1 MLNSIEKDDIMVTLD
16 FRVVNDSSKNIKYK
30 VSYNKIENSATIK
43 NMLDDLNID
52 IMEVC
57 DIPVIV
63 EYPYTNEELDIYFTC
78 ANINL
83 NMNNSIGYLEICE
96 YLNSKQIDSN
106 CLKKFIMLADYCND
120 EKLLNQLCKYFAEYR
135 IKDL

>member
-1 MLNSIEKDDIMVTLD
+1 MFNSIEKDDIMVKLD

-52 IMEVC
+52 IMTMCE
-57 DIPVIV
+57 IPVIV
-63 EYPYTNEELDIYFTC
+63 DYPYTIEELDIYFIC

-83 NMNNSIGYLEICE
+83 NLNNSIGYVEICE
-96 YLNSKQIDSN
+96 YLNSKKIDSN
-106 CLKKFIMLADYCND
+106 CLKKFILLADYCDD